1 MTPLYEIHDL
11 KQSYGRGTPGLDIA
25 DLTIG
30 GSGITGLVGPNG
42 SGKSTLLK
50 ILSFL
55 LPYDDGTLLY
65 RGSPAAGR
73 ESALRREV
81 TYLLQDSYL
90 LSRSVYENIAFGL
103 RLRGNIGAS
112 EIDGRVKESLARVGL
127 DPKKFA
133 SRQWYQLSGGEVQ
146 RVALAARLALR
157 PRVLLL
163 DEPTANVDERS
174 AQLIMEA
181 AVMEAKEHGVAVI
194 AATHDLAWLYEMS
207 SEVVSLYRGR
217 VAVGAENIFQGG
229 WTIAEGRAARLFPGG
244 QAIFATPP
252 LSGEPSAAA
261 LGARDVRILTSR
273 PTEEERVNVICA
285 RIVHMTL
292 ERALSSVLVSAD
304 AGGFMIRAR
313 VPGGAALCRELYP
326 SREVFLAFQYAALRW
341 L

>member
-25 DLTIG
+25 DLTIE

-181 AVMEAKEHGVAVI
+181 AVTEAEEHGVAVI

-217 VAVGAENIFQGG
+217 VAVGAENIFKGG
-229 WTIAEGRAARLFPGG
+229 
-244 QAIFATPP
+244 
-252 LSGEPSAAA
+252 
-261 LGARDVRILTSR
+261 
-273 PTEEERVNVICA
+273 
-285 RIVHMTL
+285 
-292 ERALSSVLVSAD
+292 
-304 AGGFMIRAR
+304 
-313 VPGGAALCRELYP
+313 
-326 SREVFLAFQYAALRW
+326 
-341 L
+341 